1 MIVLYRMLVTGC
13 LLTLKLCKGS
23 EGSNAGH
30 IAIIRTCPHVAERRE
45 VGLGTVLAH
54 IAVEH
59 WG

>member
-1 MIVLYRMLVTGC
+1 MIRKIMAAGC
-13 LLTLKLCKGS
+13 LLTLILCKGS

-30 IAIIRTCPHVAERRE
+30 IAIIRTCPHVAERRQ
-45 VGLGTVLAH
+45 VGLRTVLAH